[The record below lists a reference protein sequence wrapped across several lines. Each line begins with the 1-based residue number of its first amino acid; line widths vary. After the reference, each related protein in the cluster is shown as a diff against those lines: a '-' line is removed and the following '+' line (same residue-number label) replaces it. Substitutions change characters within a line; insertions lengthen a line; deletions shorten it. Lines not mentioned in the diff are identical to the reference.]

1 MSLLLVCLFTANFST
16 DDEKQSY
23 RRNNKMFRVYKNY
36 KSKIDAE
43 VDVDGEGWTSFR
55 KLTMFSNQISN

>member
-1 MSLLLVCLFTANFST
+1 
-16 DDEKQSY
+16 
-23 RRNNKMFRVYKNY
+23 MFRVYKNY

-43 VDVDGEGWTSFR
+43 VDVEVEGWTSFR